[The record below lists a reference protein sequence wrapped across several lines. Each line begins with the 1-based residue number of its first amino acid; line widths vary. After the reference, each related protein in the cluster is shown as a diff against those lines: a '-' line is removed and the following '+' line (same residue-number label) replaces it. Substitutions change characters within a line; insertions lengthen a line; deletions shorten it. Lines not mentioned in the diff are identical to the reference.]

1 MKQDVT
7 RSVYSRAHLW
17 RIQESWPPCRKV
29 VSIGEYATRVI
40 CKVDYDSNIDKR
52 RVCVALQ

>member
-29 VSIGEYATRVI
+29 VSIGEYATL
-40 CKVDYDSNIDKR
+40 DTNFD
-52 RVCVALQ
+52 